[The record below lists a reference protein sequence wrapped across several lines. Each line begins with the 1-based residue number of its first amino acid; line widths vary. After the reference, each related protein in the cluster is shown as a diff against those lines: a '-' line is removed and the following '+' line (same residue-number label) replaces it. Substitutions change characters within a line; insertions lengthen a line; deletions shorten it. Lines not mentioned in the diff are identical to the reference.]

1 MSPQDP
7 NFAGRVRDSFSRQG
21 IMAHIGAAL
30 TRIEAGLCEIELP
43 FRDELS
49 QQHGFFHAGV
59 VSTIA
64 DSAGGYAAFSLFP
77 ADSSVLTVEFKI
89 NLLAPADGEKMRATG
104 KVIKSGRTLTICE
117 LQAFAI
123 KGGREKLCAHGMS
136 TLMRMQGKSD
146 MKPG

>member
-7 NFAGRVRDSFSRQG
+7 NFADRVRDSFCRQG
-21 IMAHIGAAL
+21 IMAHIGATL

-77 ADSSVLTVEFKI
+77 ADSTVLTVEFKI

-123 KGGREKLCAHGMS
+123 KGGREKLCAHGMA
-136 TLMRMQGKSD
+136 TLMCMQGKSD
-146 MKPG
+146 MKPD

>member
-7 NFAGRVRDSFSRQG
+7 NFADRVRDSFCRQG
-21 IMAHIGAAL
+21 IMAHIGATL
-30 TRIEAGLCEIELP
+30 TRIEAGCCEIELP

-89 NLLAPADGEKMRATG
+89 NFLAPANGEKMRATG

-123 KGGREKLCAHGMS
+123 KGGSEKLCAHGMA
-136 TLMRMQGKSD
+136 TLMCMQGKSD
-146 MKPG
+146 TKLG

>member
-1 MSPQDP
+1 MQPTDP
-7 NFAGRVRDSFSRQG
+7 NFADRVRDSFSRQG
-21 IMAHIGAAL
+21 IMAHIGATL
-30 TRIEAGLCEIELP
+30 TRIEAGWCEIELP

-117 LQAFAI
+117 LQAFAV
-123 KGGREKLCAHGMS
+123 KDGSETLCAHGMA
-136 TLMRMQGKSD
+136 TVMCMQGRSD
-146 MKPG
+146 TKVG